1 MGGKVIAYPKLM
13 LFVNRLAKL
22 FIKFL
27 FNIPLNDT
35 TNAFKAYR
43 KEVIQ
48 GCRPLLPPH
57 FNLTVDIPLEAIV
70 RGLYMD
76 IDANFLEKPHFWS
89 SEVKD

>member
-1 MGGKVIAYPKLM
+1 MGGKVITYPKLM
-13 LFVNRLAKL
+13 LFVNRLANL

-48 GCRPLLPPH
+48 GCRPLLSPH
-57 FNLTVDIPLEAIV
+57 FNLTVDIPLKAIV

-76 IDANFLEKPHFWS
+76 IDTNFLEKPHFWS
-89 SEVKD
+89 YEVKD